1 VMINHDHL
9 LTHIE
14 GVDGL
19 KTGFTNG
26 AGFCL
31 ATTAQ
36 RNGRRVIVVVMGSPD
51 SKVRDLKVAEFVERG
66 FASLPVGGPPFAG
79 PAAVAPAAAAP
90 AAASPITPAPAA
102 ADSDATIKFAIPKA
116 KK

>member
-1 VMINHDHL
+1 MSNHDHL
-9 LTHIE
+9 LGKVA

-31 ATTAQ
+31 SATAQ

-51 SKVRDLKVAEFVERG
+51 SKTRDLKVAELLERG
-66 FASLPVGGPPFAG
+66 FAALPAGG
-79 PAAVAPAAAAP
+79 AAFAPAPGAAP
-90 AAASPITPAPAA
+90 EVSPVSAAPVPAPADPTA
-102 ADSDATIKFAIPKA
+102 IKFAVPPR